1 MTLPVLNAIIDFS
14 TGPSFAPPAIFGSGK
29 FGIGAFGNKLSV
41 TVDVSDLVDRMET
54 TRGRGVNSD
63 QFNVGKMTMRIVD
76 QTGAFNPQNV
86 SGPYYG
92 LLSPMRKVIIT
103 ATYSATT
110 YPIFAGYITAY
121 DYVIPDNITE
131 IVGHTTITAVD
142 AFQLTNIATI
152 NAVTGAVAGET
163 TGVRVGRILDQINW
177 PSAMRVISSPCQ
189 TTVQAD
195 PGTSRAALNA
205 LQNLESTEYGALYID
220 GSGNFVFNSRRVT
233 ELSVA
238 SAPTVFDDAG
248 GGIDYANAVWRLD
261 DSLIWNEANFTR
273 LGGTLQN
280 YRDTASVAQYF
291 LHSSDETGLM
301 NQTDADVLANAR
313 AYVSSRSTTSVRC
326 DSLILDLKTT
336 SYTAGITAALA
347 LDFFSPITVTTHQPG
362 GTALTKTE
370 QIFGISQSITPQT
383 WQTTFST
390 MKPVIVSGI
399 FGNATYGVFGSAI
412 FAY

>member
-1 MTLPVLNAIIDFS
+1 MALPVLNAIIDFS
-14 TGPSFAPPAIFGSGK
+14 TGPLFAPPAIFGSGK
-29 FGIGAFGNKLSV
+29 FGTNVFANKLSV
-41 TVDVSDLVDRMET
+41 TVDVSTLVDRIET
-54 TRGRGVNSD
+54 TRGRSVNSD
-63 QFNVGKMTMRIVD
+63 QFNVGKLSMRIVD

-86 SGPYYG
+86 AGPYYG

-103 ATYSATT
+103 TTYNAVT

-121 DYVIPDNITE
+121 NYVIPDNITST
-131 IVGHTTITAVD
+131 VGYTTILAVD
-142 AFQLTNIATI
+142 AFQLTNLATI
-152 NAVTGAVAGET
+152 NTVTGAVAGET

-177 PSAMRVISSPCQ
+177 PASMRVISSPCQ

-205 LQNLESTEYGALYID
+205 LQNLESSEYGALYID
-220 GSGNFVFNSRRVT
+220 GSGNFVFKSRRVA
-233 ELSVA
+233 ELSVTA
-238 SAPTVFDDAG
+238 TPTVFDDEG

-261 DSLIWNEANFTR
+261 DSLVWNEANFTR

-280 YRDTASVAQYF
+280 YRDTASIAQYF

-301 NQTDADVLANAR
+301 NQTDTDVLANAR

-326 DSLILDLKTT
+326 DSLLLDLNKADYTT
-336 SYTAGITAALA
+336 GVTAALS

-370 QIFGISQSITPQT
+370 QVFGIAHSITPQT
-383 WQTTFST
+383 WQTMFTT
-390 MKPVIVSGI
+390 MKPVIVAGI
-399 FGNATYGVFGSAI
+399 FGDATYGVFGTAV